1 MKKRPTDHNPPQA
14 LTTTDARQLT
24 EAQFYSLADMPAEL
38 EWLFNLSSNKNTQT
52 GYQRDIE
59 DFLHFAHITTPTD
72 LRTITRAHV
81 IAWRTDIENRK
92 IRDGVDSEGQPIYRS
107 PAPATISRKLSALAS
122 LFNALC
128 EKNAV
133 LLNPVLGVKRPKSNN
148 NEGKTPA
155 LGDGQVLALLNAPAK
170 DTLKGKR
177 DRAIL
182 ATLFFHGLRRQEL
195 CDLKVK
201 HLQSRQSVMY
211 FEVHGKGGKIRYV
224 EINLAALRM
233 IQTYLDDAG
242 HGDDKNGPLFRPVK
256 NNVSGNLNKSISA
269 TAVYQTIKH
278 YADQVGITKT
288 VPNICTHVARTT
300 AITNALAK
308 GADLAEA
315 QQWAGHANISTTRL
329 YDRRKR
335 RPEDSPS
342 YKVSY
347 GVLE

>member
-1 MKKRPTDHNPPQA
+1 MKKRPTDDQQA
-14 LTTTDARQLT
+14 LATTTDARQLT
-24 EAQFYSLADMPAEL
+24 EQQFHSLAAMPAEV
-38 EWLFNLSSNKNTQT
+38 EWLFNISTNTNT
-52 GYQRDIE
+52 RANYERDIR
-59 DFLHFAHITTPTD
+59 DFINFANIQKPDD
-72 LRTITRAHV
+72 LRLITRAHV
-81 IAWRTDIENRK
+81 IAWRKDIEERQ
-92 IRDGVDSEGQPIYRS
+92 IPDGVDSEGLPVYRS
-107 PAPATISRKLSALAS
+107 PAPATIRRKLSALAS

-133 LLNPVLGVKRPKSNN
+133 LINPVLGVKRPKANN
-148 NEGKTPA
+148 NEGKTAA

-170 DTLKGKR
+170 DTLKGLR

-233 IQTYLDDAG
+233 IQTYLDAAG
-242 HGDDKNGPLFRPVK
+242 HDEDKNGALFRPIK
-256 NNVSGNLNKSISA
+256 NNVTGTLTNALDPSS
-269 TAVYQTIKH
+269 VYRLVKH
-278 YADQVGITKT
+278 YATEVGITKT
-288 VPNICTHVARTT
+288 VTTMCTHVARAT

>member
-1 MKKRPTDHNPPQA
+1 MKKRSNELA
-14 LTTTDARQLT
+14 TTHDARQLT
-24 EAQFYSLADMPAEL
+24 EQQFRSLAEMPAEV
-38 EWLFNLSSNKNTQT
+38 EWLFNISTNGNTRS
-52 GYQRDIE
+52 GYERDIR
-59 DFLHFAHITTPTD
+59 DFLNFAHIQKPED
-72 LRTITRAHV
+72 LRLITRAHV
-81 IAWRTDIENRK
+81 IAWRTDIEQRQ
-92 IRDGVDSEGQPIYRS
+92 IRDGVDSDGLPMFRS
-107 PAPATISRKLSALAS
+107 PAPATIRRKLSALAS

-133 LLNPVLGVKRPKSNN
+133 LLNPVLGVKRPKADN

-155 LGDGQVLALLNAPAK
+155 LGDGQVLALLNAPPK

-201 HLQSRQSVMY
+201 HLQSRQGVMY
-211 FEVHGKGGKIRYV
+211 FEVHGKGSKTRYV

-256 NNVSGNLNKSISA
+256 NNVSGNLNKSISS

-278 YADQVGITKT
+278 YADLVGITKT
-288 VPNICTHVARTT
+288 VPNIGTHVARTT